1 MPVFLS
7 ACGLHDLS
15 HLLYG
20 TGGRNAID
28 FTVQDDTIKY
38 GGTLALRCSA
48 ARGIFVRE
56 TKKQLKA
63 RLDAAFHI
71 SFQALVHVGRDGR
84 ILAINTLA
92 RELVRNVYGRDVYPG
107 EAAAGILPAE
117 DAENFTEGFVKA
129 LRGVD
134 SEERL
139 FIIVKGVSGE
149 EYWLEY
155 QLRSVRV
162 DGEVES
168 VLMAIDDITRRKIAI
183 DEVARSAR
191 RYQSLV
197 KNSSDIIIIL
207 NREGG
212 VRYVSDSVEQ
222 MLGYRPRELVD
233 RNVAEWIFP
242 QDLRAFLNAL
252 ERTVTG
258 GGTQFFT
265 QFRFR
270 HRNGEWVFFEAVGNN
285 LLDDETIQ
293 GLVLNWRDVTERKHY
308 EEMLARISRQNELI
322 LEAAGEG
329 VYGIS
334 MDGLITFVNPAA
346 ARMMGMRV
354 EDMIGRNHR
363 EVVRQSDENRALCP
377 EEECLYFEAMRD
389 GRVHTGDGV
398 LFQREDGSLF
408 PVQYIATPILERGR
422 IVGAVVTFNDITER
436 RRADEDLRRAKEEA
450 DAANRAKSDF
460 LANMS
465 HEIRTPINSLL
476 GFLELLLET
485 RLDATQREYAGIIR
499 ESGRNL
505 LEIISDILD
514 YSKIERGRMDIEHSA
529 FLSRPSLEGPVE
541 LFAARASEKG
551 IRLVSFVDPLI
562 PRTLVG
568 DSLRVR
574 QVLNNL
580 ISNAIKFTPE
590 NGAVTVEIG
599 LKEKRENGCTVS
611 FSVGDTG
618 IGIAPDKREIIFE
631 SFRQEDN
638 SIARRYGGTGLG
650 LAISSSFVRLMGGEI
665 GLESSRGAGSR
676 FFFDINFG
684 TTRDDS
690 ERLSFSDRIGNAR
703 ILRFGGESSPQED
716 ILGRYLCALG
726 IAVENTGP
734 EDFMTAGEGA
744 VLFADVSMQPERTVR
759 TVIGRAGGNPLVLVV
774 GERQRGIIETA
785 GAPHPV
791 MLCMPLTASKCVAAI
806 MKALGLESPE
816 TTGLNDGGEIIF
828 PGRALV
834 AEDAPAN
841 QRLIRIMLERLGLT
855 VSIARDGIE
864 AVEMFRDGRYDI
876 VFMDISMPVLDGI
889 EATARILE
897 IETKEERSHTPVIAL
912 TARAVKGERERLL
925 ASGMDDYLSKPVDM
939 AALRRVAMRFL
950 SGVNSGEGTRLG
962 KDEGIVNLD
971 ETAISLGIE
980 RAELEE
986 MLRDFLDSSGE
997 YLSRIERSVTDG
1009 DSEDVR
1015 FAAHFLKG
1023 VSSNYGLTLLATL
1036 SGELESAA
1044 EEGRTMIFVELA
1056 DSIRGELERL
1066 CALVR
1071 AR

>member
-1 MPVFLS
+1 MV
-7 ACGLHDLS
+7 
-15 HLLYG
+15 HL
-20 TGGRNAID
+20 D
-28 FTVQDDTIKY
+28 
-38 GGTLALRCSA
+38 
-48 ARGIFVRE
+48 RE
-56 TKKQLKA
+56 GK
-63 RLDAAFHI
+63 
-71 SFQALVHVGRDGR
+71 
-84 ILAINTLA
+84 ILAINAMA
-92 RELVRNVYGRDVYPG
+92 RELVRNVYGRDINPG

-117 DAENFTEGFVKA
+117 DAENFAEGFVKA
-129 LRGVD
+129 LRGID
-134 SEERL
+134 SPERL

-162 DGEVES
+162 DGKVES
-168 VLMAIDDITRRKIAI
+168 VLMAVDDITRRKIAI

-191 RYQSLV
+191 RYHSLV

-207 NREGG
+207 NREGV
-212 VRYVSDSVEQ
+212 VRYVSDSVKQ

-242 QDLRAFLNAL
+242 GDLRAFLNAL
-252 ERTVTG
+252 ERMVNG

-270 HRNGEWVFFEAVGNN
+270 HRNGEWVFFEAVGND

-293 GLVLNWRDVTERKHY
+293 GLVLNWRDITKRKHY

-329 VYGIS
+329 VYGIR

-346 ARMMGMRV
+346 ARMIGMRV
-354 EDMIGRNHR
+354 EDIIGKNHR
-363 EVVRQSDENRALCP
+363 EVVRQSHENGMRCA
-377 EEECLYFEAMRD
+377 EEECLYFEALRD

-398 LFQREDGSLF
+398 LFQRADGSLF

-436 RRADEDLRRAKEEA
+436 RKAEEELRRAKEEA

-476 GFLELLLET
+476 GFLDLLLET
-485 RLDATQREYAGIIR
+485 GLDATQREYAGIIKD
-499 ESGRNL
+499 SGRNL

-514 YSKIERGRMDIEHSA
+514 YSKIERGLMEIENSA
-529 FLSRPSLEGPVE
+529 FLSLPALEGPVE

-551 IRLVSFVDPLI
+551 IRLLSFVDPLI
-562 PRTLVG
+562 PRTIVG

-590 NGAVTVEIG
+590 NGVVTVEIS
-599 LKEKRENGCTVS
+599 LKEKRENECTVS

-618 IGIAPDKREIIFE
+618 IGIAPDKRDIIFE

-650 LAISSSFVRLMGGEI
+650 LAISSNFVRLMGGEI
-665 GLESSRGAGSR
+665 GLESSPGTGSR
-676 FFFDINFG
+676 FFFDIHFG
-684 TTRDDS
+684 TTRDEPKRMSFGD
-690 ERLSFSDRIGNAR
+690 RLKDAR
-703 ILRFGGESSPQED
+703 LLRFGGESAAQED
-716 ILGRYLCALG
+716 ILWRYLCALG
-726 IAVENTGP
+726 IAVENTCH
-734 EDFMTAGEGA
+734 EDFITAGEGE
-744 VLFADVSMQPERTVR
+744 VLFADVSMQPKRAVR

-785 GAPHPV
+785 GAPNPV
-791 MLCMPLTASKCVAAI
+791 TLCMPLTASKCTAAI
-806 MKALGLESPE
+806 MKALGLKSPQ
-816 TTGLNDGGEIIF
+816 TDGMNDGEENKF
-828 PGRALV
+828 TGRALV

-855 VSIARDGIE
+855 VGIARNGIE
-864 AVEMFRDGRYDI
+864 AVEMFRNGRYNI

-889 EATARILE
+889 EATNRIRG
-897 IETKEERSHTPVIAL
+897 IETREGRAHTPVIAL

-939 AALRRVAMRFL
+939 AALRTVAARFL
-950 SGVNSGEGTRLG
+950 GGAKPDEEKRYGKVEGMV
-962 KDEGIVNLD
+962 DPD
-971 ETAISLGIE
+971 QTAVSLGIG

-986 MLRDFLDSSGE
+986 LLCDFLDSSGE
-997 YLSRIERSVTDG
+997 YMSRIERSVAEG
-1009 DSEDVR
+1009 DREDVR

-1023 VSSNYGLTLLATL
+1023 ASSNYGLSVLAAL

-1044 EEGRTMIFVELA
+1044 EEGSTAVFAEL
-1056 DSIRGELERL
+1056 SGEIRNELERL
-1066 CALVR
+1066 SALLRVC
-1071 AR
+1071 